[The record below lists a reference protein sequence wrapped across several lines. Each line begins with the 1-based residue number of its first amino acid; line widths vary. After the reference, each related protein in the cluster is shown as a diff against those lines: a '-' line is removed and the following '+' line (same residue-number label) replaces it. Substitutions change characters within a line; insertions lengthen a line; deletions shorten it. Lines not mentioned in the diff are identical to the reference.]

1 MDNVVL
7 YVHKIQINVTK
18 DELKNVFN
26 HYGIV
31 YKVDIIRPFNKKLG
45 KKEDYFDAYIHYNLW
60 APREK
65 TLELHNFNLN
75 KLYTGKSIDLDMFP
89 SIDWKIKKEY
99 MDSVLRS
106 KEIRDQFKVKVFFQ
120 KDFLNFLKSENR
132 KLLSR
137 YWTQY
142 EIEKKEEEKI
152 IGLETELLNKIYEI
166 ESNLQLVGLVQPPE
180 FNFIDNHFLL
190 RLEIMKY
197 MEERITKINSKIV
210 ELEKRISN

>member
-7 YVHKIQINVTK
+7 YVHKIQIKLTK

-31 YKVDIIRPFNKKLG
+31 YKVDLIRPFNKKLN

-65 TLELHNFNLN
+65 TLQLHNFSLN

-99 MDSVLRS
+99 MDTVMRS
-106 KEIRDQFKVKVFFQ
+106 KEVRDQFKVKVFFQ
-120 KDFLNFLKSENR
+120 KDFLKFIQNENR
-132 KLLSR
+132 KLLSK
-137 YWTQY
+137 YWSQY
-142 EIEKKEEEKI
+142 DIEKDEEEKLLDKEI
-152 IGLETELLNKIYEI
+152 ELLNKIYEI

-190 RLEIMKY
+190 RLEIMSY
-197 MEERITKINSKIV
+197 MENRINNIISKIKD
-210 ELEKRISN
+210 LEQRIPN